1 MRPRQGLAWG
11 DLCCIE
17 WSERPVML
25 RWGGQDDRLLHSDY
39 SDNVPTRMVFI
50 QVRIHNIRSGRP
62 EPEIEI
68 LYAVYQD
75 EKVGS
80 SASGC
85 WGCCGYCLF
94 LMLFFGFVE
103 ITFPVDICCLPT
115 RRRDRKN
122 CLEKCPHESYK
133 MCLPGSS
140 ASSGGR
146 PSGRWKR
153 WSRSSGL
160 FSFNIFY
167 IHVSYFFKQLK
178 LIRGNESFILMSTF
192 SGSSS
197 RTRPQDKS
205 RAWVLSLP
213 YSLKVVQKYLTCTR
227 PPQPTWRARQRV
239 GGTPHQTG
247 W

>member
-1 MRPRQGLAWG
+1 MR
-11 DLCCIE
+11 
-17 WSERPVML
+17 
-25 RWGGQDDRLLHSDY
+25 RWGRCYCCFDRW
-39 SDNVPTRMVFI
+39 
-50 QVRIHNIRSGRP
+50 
-62 EPEIEI
+62 
-68 LYAVYQD
+68 
-75 EKVGS
+75 GS
-80 SASGC
+80 SVSGC

-160 FSFNIFY
+160 FSFYIFC
-167 IHVSYFFKQLK
+167 IHVSYFLGFCKQLK
-178 LIRGNESFILMSTF
+178 PIRGNESFILMSTF

-213 YSLKVVQKYLTCTR
+213 YRALKLSTSISQVLPLPSLPEELVNGWMGLLVRLAHSLRLSLGLPCSA
-227 PPQPTWRARQRV
+227 PPL
-239 GGTPHQTG
+239 GSLLQTLLG
-247 W
+247 